1 MTGGH
6 RTQLDRSPPV
16 GDEHEGSDH
25 HDGDH
30 HFFNGGDARVVA
42 EARRRGRGRRGGAI
56 DHVRCVGYGSGE
68 RTESVASGLW
78 LPAAASFPF
87 STHAR
92 GSAD

>member
-6 RTQLDRSPPV
+6 RTQLDTSPPV

-25 HDGDH
+25 RDGDH
-30 HFFNGGDARVVA
+30 RFLNGGDARVVA
-42 EARRRGRGRRGGAI
+42 EARRRGRGRRGGAT
-56 DHVRCVGYGSGE
+56 DHVRRVGYGSGE

-87 STHAR
+87 SAHAR
-92 GSAD
+92 GSTG

>member
-16 GDEHEGSDH
+16 GDEHEGG
-25 HDGDH
+25 DGDH
-30 HFFNGGDARVVA
+30 RFFDGGDARFVA
-42 EARRRGRGRRGGAI
+42 EARRGGRGRRGGAI
-56 DHVRCVGYGSGE
+56 DHVRRVGYGSGE
-68 RTESVASGLW
+68 RTESVASCLW

-92 GSAD
+92 GSTD